1 MQYRLI
7 LKKIKSSKQLMLFNL
22 PAIDYECLQLY
33 YEFFQ
38 LDWLSEY
45 EVESAKKLLIEY
57 KWNNNSVLDHE
68 FLQFD
73 WPYEH

>member
-1 MQYRLI
+1 
-7 LKKIKSSKQLMLFNL
+7 MLFHL

-68 FLQFD
+68 LLQFD